1 MYNKEGKIKLET
13 SANYVPIGNTNIT
26 FYDSDIGTADL
37 IFYITRNQRPLEVSD
52 ENVDC
57 FLMLKAKDGTY
68 IVDTAHVVDP
78 LNGKVSYTIPKE
90 FLTHTGSVKGQVWI
104 AVHGKEDIIT
114 EVEFSFSIKD
124 SMFTTVPAVDKVN
137 YIRTFEDLRERIEN
151 RVQYIEESL
160 ANGDDYV
167 TQMDDTFQS
176 GMKALND
183 RSTQVI
189 NEIKA
194 LADNHI
200 QELNDLKDNNITEL
214 DNKANQI
221 KEDIEELNNYDTSN
235 WQKYRLT
242 NDDGTRHYISKTDM
256 QGVNVNDFEAGYYEL
271 IATDDSESN
280 GLPKG
285 FGSFIMQLDVTT
297 SNNGRKQFLLN
308 VSSQNRRFVKSIH
321 DDKNEAK
328 WQEITSTNTRQWL
341 GTLGNESSGYNSV
354 LELPPG
360 FYECEIPGD
369 AWTVDAPLD
378 PNGSSYIASIDV
390 YEGNNKRKQIK
401 LVGNYRND
409 IYHATVHTKNDDSPN
424 GNFRG
429 WKRVM
434 NAEEFEAKNN
444 DTGWINWEVMNDA
457 VPLGIDQE
465 TSIRNQYRVITTN
478 GVKKC
483 YLRVNVNNITTQMT
497 IGSIPKEHVP
507 KAQNFYVRT
516 PVTMNPAVLVVDVDG
531 QLKVYLNTND
541 TAKWQPGHYIIGE
554 VSWIIDDVGAG
565 I

>member
-37 IFYITRNQRPLEVSD
+37 IFYITRNQQPLEVSD

-78 LNGKVSYTIPKE
+78 LYGKVKYTIPKE
-90 FLTHTGSVKGQVWI
+90 FLTHTGSVKGQVWV

-114 EVEFSFSIKD
+114 EVEFNFAIKD
-124 SMFTTVPAVDKVN
+124 SMLTTIPAVDKVN
-137 YIRTFEDLRERIEN
+137 YIRTFEDLRERIED

-176 GMKALND
+176 GMKSLND
-183 RSTQVI
+183 RSSQVI
-189 NEIKA
+189 SEIKA
-194 LADNHI
+194 LADNHK
-200 QELNDLKDNNITEL
+200 QELNVLKDNNITEL

-235 WQKYRLT
+235 WQKSKLT
-242 NDDGTRHYISKTDM
+242 GDDGSLERVLNVDLDNPEASLSKTCFVYVSAVTNQPPNMPENGYLFFYRRTADYM
-256 QGVNVNDFEAGYYEL
+256 KMEYRPYNSDEVFYRTKHNGSWLDWKELSNDN
-271 IATDDSESN
+271 S
-280 GLPKG
+280 
-285 FGSFIMQLDVTT
+285 
-297 SNNGRKQFLLN
+297 
-308 VSSQNRRFVKSIH
+308 
-321 DDKNEAK
+321 
-328 WQEITSTNTRQWL
+328 RQWL

-354 LELPPG
+354 LDLPPG
-360 FYECEIPGD
+360 FYEATIPSD
-369 AWTVDAPLD
+369 AWTVDAPQSM
-378 PNGSSYIASIDV
+378 NGSDYIAAIDV
-390 YEGNNKRKQIK
+390 YEGNGKRKQIR
-401 LVGNYRND
+401 LVQNQYNYEFL
-409 IYHATVHTKNDDSPN
+409 ATVHTENVDNPN
-424 GNFRG
+424 GRFMG

-483 YLRVNVNNITTQMT
+483 YLRVYVNNITTQMT

-507 KAQNFYVRT
+507 KVQNFYVRT
-516 PVTMNPAVLVVDVDG
+516 PVTMNPAVLAADVDG

>member
-52 ENVDC
+52 ENIDC

-104 AVHGKEDIIT
+104 AVHGKEDMIT
-114 EVEFSFSIKD
+114 EVEFSFTVKD
-124 SMFTTVPAVDKVN
+124 SMFTTIPAVDKVN

-183 RSTQVI
+183 RSAQAI
-189 NEIKA
+189 GEIKA
-194 LADNHI
+194 LADNHK

-235 WQKYRLT
+235 WQKYKMT
-242 NDDGTRHYISKTDM
+242 NDDGSRVWL
-256 QGVNVNDFEAGYYEL
+256 QGLDPLTAEPGYYETSRM
-271 IATDDSESN
+271 INGPMNGDSGFFYVDITPSSN
-280 GLPKG
+280 GRRLIKATYSAG
-285 FGSFIMQLDVTT
+285 
-297 SNNGRKQFLLN
+297 
-308 VSSQNRRFVKSIH
+308 NRSFVKTVH
-321 DDKNEAK
+321 TNGNETEWK
-328 WQEITSTNTRQWL
+328 EITSTNTRQWL
-341 GTLGNESSGYNSV
+341 GTLGEEESEYNSV
-354 LELPPG
+354 LDLPPG
-360 FYECEIPGD
+360 FYEATIPSD
-369 AWTVDAPLD
+369 AWDVNAPQSMD
-378 PNGSSYIASIDV
+378 GSDYIAAIDV
-390 YEGNNKRKQIK
+390 YEGNSKRKQIR
-401 LVGNYRND
+401 LVQNQYNYEFL
-409 IYHATVHTKNDDSPN
+409 ATVHTENVDNPN
-424 GNFRG
+424 GRFMG

-507 KAQNFYVRT
+507 KVQNFYVRT

>member
-104 AVHGKEDIIT
+104 AVHGKEDMIT

-137 YIRTFEDLRERIEN
+137 YIRTFEDLRERIED

-167 TQMDDTFQS
+167 SQMDATFQS
-176 GMKALND
+176 GMKGLND
-183 RSTQVI
+183 RSKQAI
-189 NEIKA
+189 NEINN
-194 LADNHI
+194 LADGYKN
-200 QELNDLKDNNITEL
+200 EL
-214 DNKANQI
+214 DTMNQNNLNELTNKHNSSMAELEEVKSSITSVTNNLVT
-221 KEDIEELNNYDTSN
+221 KETLPNEIDVAFQNKPY
-235 WQKYRLT
+235 QKYAFT
-242 NDDGTRHYISKTDM
+242 N
-256 QGVNVNDFEAGYYEL
+256 
-271 IATDDSESN
+271 SEGKRKYV
-280 GLPKG
+280 GL
-285 FGSFIMQLDVTT
+285 
-297 SNNGRKQFLLN
+297 
-308 VSSQNRRFVKSIH
+308 
-321 DDKNEAK
+321 
-328 WQEITSTNTRQWL
+328 L
-341 GTLGNESSGYNSV
+341 GTQESGYNNI
-354 LELPPG
+354 LDLPAG
-360 FYECEIPGD
+360 FYEATIPSD
-369 AWTVDAPLD
+369 AWTVNAPQSMD
-378 PNGSSYIASIDV
+378 GSDYIAAIDV
-390 YEGNNKRKQIK
+390 YEGNGKRKQIR
-401 LVGNYRND
+401 LVQNQYNYEFL
-409 IYHATVHTKNDDSPN
+409 ATVHTENADNPN
-424 GNFRG
+424 GRFMG

-457 VPLGIDQE
+457 VPLGIDNE
-465 TSIRNQYRVITTN
+465 NSIRNQYRVITTN

-483 YLRVNVNNITTQMT
+483 YLRVYVNNITTQMT

-507 KAQNFYVRT
+507 KVQNFYVRT
-516 PVTMNPAVLVVDVDG
+516 PVTMSPAVLAADVDG

>member
-37 IFYITRNQRPLEVSD
+37 IFYITRNQQPLEVSD

-68 IVDTAHVVDP
+68 IVDTAHVIDP
-78 LNGKVSYTIPKE
+78 LNGKVKYTIPKE

-137 YIRTFEDLRERIEN
+137 YIRTFEDLRERIED

-176 GMKALND
+176 GMKWLND

-189 NEIKA
+189 NEIKT

-235 WQKYRLT
+235 WQKYKLT
-242 NDDGTRHYISKTDM
+242 NDDGTRPYLTKGSFSSVHDLPVGK
-256 QGVNVNDFEAGYYEL
+256 FETVGADNAEEQDL
-271 IATDDSESN
+271 PAITSNAFIEIDVTESESGGRKQIYVLISYSKRLFLKTLHTN
-280 GLPKG
+280 GADRGWTEL
-285 FGSFIMQLDVTT
+285 T
-297 SNNGRKQFLLN
+297 SNN
-308 VSSQNRRFVKSIH
+308 
-321 DDKNEAK
+321 
-328 WQEITSTNTRQWL
+328 TRTWI
-341 GTLGNESSGYNSV
+341 GTLGETSSYNSV
-354 LELPPG
+354 LDLPPG
-360 FYECEIPGD
+360 YYECNIPSD
-369 AWTVDAPLD
+369 AFSVDAPQY
-378 PNGSSYIASIDV
+378 PNGSSYIAGIDV
-390 YEGNNKRKQIK
+390 YEGSNGRKQYK
-401 LVGNYRND
+401 LISNYLND
-409 IYHATVHTKNDDSPN
+409 EYRATVHTN
-424 GNFRG
+424 GDFRG
-429 WKRVM
+429 WKKVQNEEEY
-434 NAEEFEAKNN
+434 NALFS
-444 DTGWINWEVMNDA
+444 DTGWINWEVMNDV

-483 YLRVNVNNITTQMT
+483 YLRVYVNNITTQMT

-507 KAQNFYVRT
+507 KVQNFYVRT

-541 TAKWQPGHYIIGE
+541 TAKWQPNHYIIGE
-554 VSWIIDDVGAG
+554 VSWLIDDVGAG

>member
-13 SANYVPIGNTNIT
+13 SANYVPIGNTNII

-37 IFYITRNQRPLEVSD
+37 IFYITRNQQPLEVSD

-68 IVDTAHVVDP
+68 IVDTAHVIDP
-78 LNGKVSYTIPKE
+78 LNGKVRYTIPKE

-104 AVHGKEDIIT
+104 SVHGKEDMIT

-137 YIRTFEDLRERIEN
+137 YIRTFDDLRRRVEDRI
-151 RVQYIEESL
+151 QYIEESI

-167 TQMDDTFQS
+167 SQMDATFQS
-176 GMKALND
+176 GMKGLND
-183 RSTQVI
+183 RSQQVI
-189 NEIKA
+189 NEINS
-194 LADNHI
+194 LADGYK
-200 QELNDLKDNNITEL
+200 QELNDLKDNNIKEL
-214 DNKANQI
+214 DTRANQI
-221 KEDIEELNNYDTSN
+221 KKDVEELNKYDTSN
-235 WQKYRLT
+235 WQKYELT
-242 NDDGTRHYISKTDM
+242 SEDGSRFSQKGLNLLELDT
-256 QGVNVNDFEAGYYEL
+256 GYYETWNAINDPL
-271 IATDDSESN
+271 N
-280 GLPKG
+280 GNSG
-285 FGSFIMQLDVTT
+285 IYEVDVTSGARGQKT
-297 SNNGRKQFLLN
+297 IIVTHSHLN
-308 VSSQNRRFVKSIH
+308 RTFINTIH
-321 DDKNEAK
+321 TDGIARGWKEIAK
-328 WQEITSTNTRQWL
+328 DNTRKWL
-341 GTLGNESSGYNSV
+341 GTLGTEASGYKSI
-354 LELPPG
+354 LDLPPG
-360 FYECEIPGD
+360 FYEATIPSD
-369 AWTVDAPLD
+369 AWTVDAPQSM
-378 PNGSSYIASIDV
+378 NGSDYIAAIDV
-390 YEGNNKRKQIK
+390 YEGNGKRKQIK
-401 LVGNYRND
+401 LVQNQYNYEFL
-409 IYHATVHTKNDDSPN
+409 ATVHTEDVDNPN
-424 GNFRG
+424 GLFMG

-457 VPLGIDQE
+457 VPLGIGQE
-465 TSIRNQYRVITTN
+465 TAIRNQYRVITTN

-483 YLRVNVNNITTQMT
+483 YLRVYVNNITTQMT

-507 KAQNFYVRT
+507 KVQNFYVRT
-516 PVTMNPAVLVVDVDG
+516 PVTMNPAVLAADVDG

>member
-137 YIRTFEDLRERIEN
+137 YIRTFEDLRERIED

-176 GMKALND
+176 GMKSLND

-189 NEIKA
+189 NEIKT
-194 LADNHI
+194 LADKHI

-221 KEDIEELNNYDTSN
+221 KEDIEELNNYDTNN
-235 WQKYRLT
+235 WQK
-242 NDDGTRHYISKTDM
+242 I
-256 QGVNVNDFEAGYYEL
+256 
-271 IATDDSESN
+271 
-280 GLPKG
+280 
-285 FGSFIMQLDVTT
+285 
-297 SNNGRKQFLLN
+297 GR
-308 VSSQNRRFVKSIH
+308 
-321 DDKNEAK
+321 
-328 WQEITSTNTRQWL
+328 
-341 GTLGNESSGYNSV
+341 
-354 LELPPG
+354 
-360 FYECEIPGD
+360 
-369 AWTVDAPLD
+369 
-378 PNGSSYIASIDV
+378 ASCR
-390 YEGNNKRKQIK
+390 E
-401 LVGNYRND
+401 
-409 IYHATVHTKNDDSPN
+409 
-424 GNFRG
+424 
-429 WKRVM
+429 RV
-434 NAEEFEAKNN
+434 
-444 DTGWINWEVMNDA
+444 
-457 VPLGIDQE
+457 
-465 TSIRNQYRVITTN
+465 
-478 GVKKC
+478 
-483 YLRVNVNNITTQMT
+483 
-497 IGSIPKEHVP
+497 
-507 KAQNFYVRT
+507 
-516 PVTMNPAVLVVDVDG
+516 
-531 QLKVYLNTND
+531 
-541 TAKWQPGHYIIGE
+541 
-554 VSWIIDDVGAG
+554 
-565 I
+565 

>member
-13 SANYVPIGNTNIT
+13 SAHYVPIGNTDIT
-26 FYDSDIGTADL
+26 FYDSDVGTADL

-78 LNGKVSYTIPKE
+78 LYGKVKYTIPKE
-90 FLTHTGSVKGQVWI
+90 FLTHTGSVKGQVWV

-114 EVEFSFSIKD
+114 EVEFNFAIKD
-124 SMFTTVPAVDKVN
+124 SMLTTIPAVDKVN
-137 YIRTFEDLRERIEN
+137 YIRTFEDLRERIEY

-160 ANGDDYV
+160 ANGGDYV

-176 GMKALND
+176 GMKSLND
-183 RSTQVI
+183 RSQQVI
-189 NEIKA
+189 NEVNN
-194 LADNHI
+194 LADNHK
-200 QELNDLKDNNITEL
+200 QELNVLKDNNITEL

-235 WQKYRLT
+235 WQKHKLT
-242 NDDGTRHYISKTDM
+242 GDDGSLERVLNVDLDNPEASLSKTCFVYVSAVTNQPPNMPENGYLFFYRRTADYM
-256 QGVNVNDFEAGYYEL
+256 KMEYRPYNSDEVFYRTKHNGSWLDWKELSNDN
-271 IATDDSESN
+271 S
-280 GLPKG
+280 
-285 FGSFIMQLDVTT
+285 
-297 SNNGRKQFLLN
+297 
-308 VSSQNRRFVKSIH
+308 
-321 DDKNEAK
+321 
-328 WQEITSTNTRQWL
+328 RQWL

-354 LELPPG
+354 LDLPPG
-360 FYECEIPGD
+360 FYEATIPSD
-369 AWTVDAPLD
+369 AWTVDAPQSM
-378 PNGSSYIASIDV
+378 NGSDYIAAIDV
-390 YEGNNKRKQIK
+390 YEGNGKRKQIR
-401 LVGNYRND
+401 LVQNQYNYEFL
-409 IYHATVHTKNDDSPN
+409 ATVHTENVDNPN
-424 GNFRG
+424 GRFMG

-457 VPLGIDQE
+457 VPLGIGQE
-465 TSIRNQYRVITTN
+465 TTIQNQYRVITTN

-483 YLRVNVNNITTQMT
+483 YLRVYVNNITTQT
-497 IGSIPKEHVP
+497 AIGSIPKEHVP
-507 KAQNFYVRT
+507 KVQNFYVRT
-516 PVTMNPAVLVVDVDG
+516 PVTMNPAVLAVDVDG

>member
-194 LADNHI
+194 LVDNHK

>member
-37 IFYITRNQRPLEVSD
+37 IFYITRNQQPLEVSD

-68 IVDTAHVVDP
+68 IVDTAHVIDP
-78 LNGKVSYTIPKE
+78 LNGKVKYTVPKE

-104 AVHGKEDIIT
+104 AVHGKEDMIT

-137 YIRTFEDLRERIEN
+137 YIRTFEDLRERIED

-167 TQMDDTFQS
+167 SQMDATFQS
-176 GMKALND
+176 GMKSLND

-189 NEIKA
+189 SEIKA
-194 LADNHI
+194 LADNHK

-235 WQKYRLT
+235 WQKSKLT
-242 NDDGTRHYISKTDM
+242 GDNGILERVQYIDLD
-256 QGVNVNDFEAGYYEL
+256 NPEL
-271 IATDDSESN
+271 IIDKTCFVYVSVVENPPKSSATNGFLFFYIRTADYMKMEYRPYNSDRIFYRTKSN
-280 GLPKG
+280 GTW
-285 FGSFIMQLDVTT
+285 LDWTEVG
-297 SNNGRKQFLLN
+297 N
-308 VSSQNRRFVKSIH
+308 
-321 DDKNEAK
+321 D
-328 WQEITSTNTRQWL
+328 NTRQWL
-341 GTLGNESSGYNSV
+341 GTLGTEESGYNSV
-354 LELPPG
+354 LALPPG
-360 FYECEIPGD
+360 FYEGTIPSD
-369 AWTVDAPLD
+369 AWTVDAPQST
-378 PNGSSYIASIDV
+378 NGSDYIAAIDV
-390 YEGNNKRKQIK
+390 YEGNGKRKQIR
-401 LVGNYRND
+401 LVQNQYNYEFL
-409 IYHATVHTKNDDSPN
+409 ATVHTEDVDNPN
-424 GNFRG
+424 GRFMG

-457 VPLGIDQE
+457 VPLGIDNE
-465 TSIRNQYRVITTN
+465 NSIRNQYRVITTN

-483 YLRVNVNNITTQMT
+483 YLRVYVNNITTQMT

-507 KAQNFYVRT
+507 KVQNFYVRT
-516 PVTMNPAVLVVDVDG
+516 PVTMNPAVLAVDIDG

>member
-13 SANYVPIGNTNIT
+13 SAHYIPIGNTNIT

-78 LNGKVSYTIPKE
+78 LYGKVKYTIPKE
-90 FLTHTGSVKGQVWI
+90 FLTHTGSVKGQVWV
-104 AVHGKEDIIT
+104 AVHGKEDVIT
-114 EVEFSFSIKD
+114 EVEFNFTIKD
-124 SMFTTVPAVDKVN
+124 SMLTTIPAVDKVN
-137 YIRTFEDLRERIEN
+137 YIRTFEDLRERIED

-176 GMKALND
+176 GMKSLND

-189 NEIKA
+189 NEIKT

-242 NDDGTRHYISKTDM
+242 NDDGTRHYISKTNM

-285 FGSFIMQLDVTT
+285 FGSFMMQLDVTT
-297 SNNGRKQFLLN
+297 SNSGRKQFLLN
-308 VSSQNRRFVKSIH
+308 VSSQHRRFVKSIH

-360 FYECEIPGD
+360 FYEAAIPSD
-369 AWTVDAPLD
+369 AWTVDAPQSM
-378 PNGSSYIASIDV
+378 NGSDYIAAIDV
-390 YEGNNKRKQIK
+390 YEGNSKRKQIR
-401 LVGNYRND
+401 LVQNQYNYEFL
-409 IYHATVHTKNDDSPN
+409 ATVHTENVDNPN
-424 GNFRG
+424 GRFMG

-483 YLRVNVNNITTQMT
+483 YLRVYVNNITTQMT

-507 KAQNFYVRT
+507 KVQNFYVRT

>member
-13 SANYVPIGNTNIT
+13 SAHYVPIGNTDIT
-26 FYDSDIGTADL
+26 FYDSDVGTADL

-68 IVDTAHVVDP
+68 IVDTAHVVNP
-78 LNGKVSYTIPKE
+78 LNGKVKYTVPKE
-90 FLTHTGSVKGQVWI
+90 FLTHTGSVKGQVWV
-104 AVHGKEDIIT
+104 AVHGKEDMIT
-114 EVEFSFSIKD
+114 EVEFNFAIKD
-124 SMFTTVPAVDKVN
+124 SMLTTIPAVDKLN
-137 YIRTFEDLRERIEN
+137 YIRTFEDLRERIAD

-167 TQMDDTFQS
+167 SQMDDTFQS
-176 GMKALND
+176 GMKSLND

-189 NEIKA
+189 NEIKT

-328 WQEITSTNTRQWL
+328 WQEITSTNERQWL
-341 GTLGNESSGYNSV
+341 GTLGEETSGYNSV
-354 LELPPG
+354 LDLPPG
-360 FYECEIPGD
+360 FYEATIPSD
-369 AWTVDAPLD
+369 AWTVDAPQSM
-378 PNGSSYIASIDV
+378 NGSYYIAAIDV
-390 YEGNNKRKQIK
+390 YEGNSKRKQIR
-401 LVGNYRND
+401 LVQNQYNYEFL
-409 IYHATVHTKNDDSPN
+409 ATVHTENVDNPN
-424 GNFRG
+424 GRFMG

>member
-13 SANYVPIGNTNIT
+13 SAHYVPIGNTNIT

-37 IFYITRNQRPLEVSD
+37 IFYITRNQQPLEVSD

-68 IVDTAHVVDP
+68 IVDTAHVIDP
-78 LNGKVSYTIPKE
+78 LNGKVRYTIPKE

-104 AVHGKEDIIT
+104 SVHGKEDVIT
-114 EVEFSFSIKD
+114 EVEFNFTIKE
-124 SMFTTVPAVDKVN
+124 SMLTTIPAVDKLN
-137 YIRTFEDLRERIEN
+137 YIRTFEDLRERIED

-167 TQMDDTFQS
+167 SQMDDTFQS
-176 GMKALND
+176 GMKSLND

-189 NEIKA
+189 NEIKT

-235 WQKYRLT
+235 WQKYKLT
-242 NDDGTRHYISKTDM
+242 NDNGNANVITDLDMENIEEKITKAGFYWLVGVTNSPLNINGILQAIHGASDSYKKFIYTPHNSNRVFLKSKNGSIWTDWEELS
-256 QGVNVNDFEAGYYEL
+256 ND
-271 IATDDSESN
+271 
-280 GLPKG
+280 
-285 FGSFIMQLDVTT
+285 
-297 SNNGRKQFLLN
+297 
-308 VSSQNRRFVKSIH
+308 
-321 DDKNEAK
+321 
-328 WQEITSTNTRQWL
+328 NTRQWL
-341 GTLGNESSGYNSV
+341 GTLGSESSGYNSV
-354 LELPPG
+354 LDLPPG
-360 FYECEIPGD
+360 FYEATIPSD
-369 AWTVDAPLD
+369 AWTVDAPQSM
-378 PNGSSYIASIDV
+378 NGSDYIAAIDV
-390 YEGNNKRKQIK
+390 YEGNSKRKQIR
-401 LVGNYRND
+401 LVQNQYNYEFL
-409 IYHATVHTKNDDSPN
+409 ATVHTENVDNPN
-424 GNFRG
+424 GHFMG

-483 YLRVNVNNITTQMT
+483 YLRVYVNNITTQMT

-507 KAQNFYVRT
+507 KVQNFYVRT

>member
-13 SANYVPIGNTNIT
+13 SAHYVPIGNTKIT

-68 IVDTAHVVDP
+68 IVDTAHVIDP

-104 AVHGKEDIIT
+104 TVHGKEDMIT
-114 EVEFSFSIKD
+114 EVEFSFTIKD
-124 SMFTTVPAVDKVN
+124 SMFTTIPAVDKVN
-137 YIRTFEDLRERIEN
+137 YIRTFEDLRERIED

-160 ANGDDYV
+160 ANGDDHV
-167 TQMDDTFQS
+167 SQMDATFHS
-176 GMKALND
+176 GMKSLND
-183 RSTQVI
+183 RSAQVI
-189 NEIKA
+189 NEIKS
-194 LADNHI
+194 LADNHK
-200 QELNDLKDNNITEL
+200 QELNNLKDNNIIEL

-235 WQKYRLT
+235 WQKHKLT
-242 NDDGTRHYISKTDM
+242 GDDGSLERVLNVDLDNPEASLSKTCFVYVSAVTNQPPNMPENGYLFFYRRTADYM
-256 QGVNVNDFEAGYYEL
+256 KMEYRPYNSDEVFYRTKHNGSWLDWKELSNDN
-271 IATDDSESN
+271 S
-280 GLPKG
+280 
-285 FGSFIMQLDVTT
+285 
-297 SNNGRKQFLLN
+297 
-308 VSSQNRRFVKSIH
+308 
-321 DDKNEAK
+321 
-328 WQEITSTNTRQWL
+328 RQWL

-354 LELPPG
+354 LDLPPG
-360 FYECEIPGD
+360 FYEATIPSD
-369 AWTVDAPLD
+369 AWTVDAPQSM
-378 PNGSSYIASIDV
+378 NGSDYIAAIDV
-390 YEGNNKRKQIK
+390 YEGNGKRKQIR
-401 LVGNYRND
+401 LVQNQYNYEFL
-409 IYHATVHTKNDDSPN
+409 ATVHTENVDNPN
-424 GNFRG
+424 GRFMG

-457 VPLGIDQE
+457 VPLGIDNE
-465 TSIRNQYRVITTN
+465 NSIRNQYRVITTN

-483 YLRVNVNNITTQMT
+483 YLRVYVNNITTQMT

-507 KAQNFYVRT
+507 KVQNFYVRT
-516 PVTMNPAVLVVDVDG
+516 PVTMNPAVLAVDIDG

>member
-37 IFYITRNQRPLEVSD
+37 IFYITRNQQPLEVSD

-68 IVDTAHVVDP
+68 IVDTAHVIDP
-78 LNGKVSYTIPKE
+78 LNGKVKYTIPKE

-104 AVHGKEDIIT
+104 SVHGKEDMIT
-114 EVEFSFSIKD
+114 EVEFSFTVKD
-124 SMFTTVPAVDKVN
+124 SMFTTLPAVDKVN
-137 YIRTFEDLRERIEN
+137 YIRTFEDLRERIED

-176 GMKALND
+176 GMKSLND

-189 NEIKA
+189 NEIKT

-235 WQKYRLT
+235 WQKHKLT
-242 NDDGTRHYISKTDM
+242 QDDGTIKIF
-256 QGVNVNDFEAGYYEL
+256 NL
-271 IATDDSESN
+271 ESN
-280 GLPKG
+280 IDNLNNMNETGMFYTTNMPDLPNGISTAG
-285 FGSFIMQLDVTT
+285 FLTVYKRTGNSPIKHIYQPYYQNKIIVRHFYNTWSNWTDVT
-297 SNNGRKQFLLN
+297 N
-308 VSSQNRRFVKSIH
+308 
-321 DDKNEAK
+321 D
-328 WQEITSTNTRQWL
+328 NTRQWL
-341 GTLGNESSGYNSV
+341 GTLGDESSDYNSV

-360 FYECEIPGD
+360 FYEATIPSD
-369 AWTVDAPLD
+369 AWTVGAPLD
-378 PNGSSYIASIDV
+378 PNGASYIASIDV
-390 YEGNNKRKQIK
+390 YEGNDKRKQIK

-483 YLRVNVNNITTQMT
+483 YLRVYVNNITTQTT

-507 KAQNFYVRT
+507 KIQNFYVRT